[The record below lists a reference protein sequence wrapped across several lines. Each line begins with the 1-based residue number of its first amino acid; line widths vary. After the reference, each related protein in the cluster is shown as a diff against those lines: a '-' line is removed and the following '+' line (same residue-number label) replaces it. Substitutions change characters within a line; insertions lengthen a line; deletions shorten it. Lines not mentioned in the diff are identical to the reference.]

1 MRFVQRMTSKIGM
14 RGKRPTNEGEPRAAV
29 EKPHD
34 TQQDVDTKR
43 ERWRRRAA
51 EQMGTYVGAV
61 QSASQLARKHAAQ
74 QLRKGIH
81 AARSINVSILI
92 KYLLSFVSLDKAT
105 VYVGVPGIRFRGAS
119 RLMSDTVHVYMDVE
133 VIRIKIHVNPRR
145 LRFTRPSVAKL
156 KSAKLPFTVPDVTK
170 LTFAVGPEDRQPY
183 ITITDPGTPTAWK
196 DKLRDELD
204 ERPRCWGA
212 SERPINAGQLI
223 NLLVRYGVVGWQAA
237 RETKKQ
243 AGAAGE

>member
-1 MRFVQRMTSKIGM
+1 VRRLTSKIGM
-14 RGKRPTNEGEPRAAV
+14 RGKRSATEGEQRAAV
-29 EKPHD
+29 EKPPD

-61 QSASQLARKHAAQ
+61 QSASHLARTHAAH
-74 QLRKGIH
+74 QLRKGLH
-81 AARSINVSILI
+81 AVRSINVSILI

-119 RLMSDTVHVYMDVE
+119 RLMSDTVHLYMDVE
-133 VIRIKIHVNPRR
+133 VVRIKISVNPRR
-145 LRFTRPSVAKL
+145 LHFTRPSVAKL
-156 KSAKLPFTVPDVTK
+156 KSAKLPFTVPDITK

-204 ERPRCWGA
+204 ECPRCWGA
-212 SERPINAGQLI
+212 SERPINVGQLI
-223 NLLVRYGVVGWQAA
+223 NLLVKYGVVGWQAA
-237 RETKKQ
+237 RATTKQ
-243 AGAAGE
+243 AEPDGE